1 MTDELQNTDN
11 NSVDIDNTLNSLA
24 NQIFEESDPQK
35 TQQLISL
42 FNWTISKKNTTRI
55 LKLNELYD
63 DVTDQMVTRF
73 KTKADQFSNSDVL
86 DYLKAVQGA
95 IDTSAKNLTQV
106 EEPSTIVQQNNTQ
119 INVNVVDTFDR
130 DAKERILAAIQA
142 TLHQA
147 EIPQDVN
154 EETDNSIV
162 EIDSTAE

>member
-1 MTDELQNTDN
+1 MDELKNTEDT
-11 NSVDIDNTLNSLA
+11 SVDINDTLNSLA
-24 NQIFEESDPQK
+24 KQIFEEPDPQK

-42 FNWTISKKNTTRI
+42 FNWTISKKNTSRI

-63 DVTDQMVTRF
+63 DVTDQMITRF
-73 KTKADQFSNSDVL
+73 KNKADQFSNSDVL

-95 IDTSAKNLTQV
+95 IDTSSKNLTQA
-106 EEPSTIVQQNNTQ
+106 EEPPTIVQQNNTQ

-130 DAKERILAAIQA
+130 ESKERILAAIQA

-147 EIPQDVN
+147 ESSKVVN
-154 EETDNSIV
+154 EEKDNSIV